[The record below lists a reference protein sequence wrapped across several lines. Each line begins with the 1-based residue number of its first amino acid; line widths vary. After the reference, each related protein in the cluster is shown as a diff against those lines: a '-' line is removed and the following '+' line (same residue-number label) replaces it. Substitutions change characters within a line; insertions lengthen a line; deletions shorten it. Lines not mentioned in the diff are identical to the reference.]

1 MPHLAE
7 DQLLTEGAAKAEPA
21 AQRALVR
28 RLMGRVERLSR
39 VLLRNTADAK
49 DVSQNS
55 MVQILNS
62 AGTFR
67 GEGSLESWADRI
79 VYRTAM
85 RSYSAERRG
94 QGRQERPTTASLRC
108 APWVTP
114 SVLIRQFLDRL
125 SEPQCTALLLR
136 HGFGYSVEEIAD
148 LTEVSPNTV
157 KDRLLRARATIRRLM
172 RRERLAGETSM
183 GEGGQ

>member
-39 VLLRNTADAK
+39 ALLRNAADAK

-55 MVQILNS
+55 MLQILNS

-94 QGRQERPTTASLRC
+94 RPVGTPDDSLSSVR
-108 APWVTP
+108 AVGDPL
-114 SVLIRQFLDRL
+114 VLIRQFLDRL
-125 SEPQCTALLLR
+125 PEPQCTALLLR

-183 GEGGQ
+183 GEGGR